1 MKTAPTQPLLLTCLS
16 KHRLIGYY
24 KRVGQPALFFYGK
37 TSMRIISV
45 LLVATLLAGCSN
57 FEPAPPA
64 VEEEPVSILTG
75 KPGGIKLGDLGG
87 LTGGTGDSM
96 PVNAILW
103 RASLDIISLIP
114 IADVDTFG
122 GTIVSDWYS
131 LAGKPDER
139 IKITI
144 FVSGRE
150 LRSDAVR
157 ITVHIQ
163 SRDGSDGIWGASVRD
178 DEFAKRLEDLVL
190 NRARE
195 IRAQTITEVV
205 E

>member
-1 MKTAPTQPLLLTCLS
+1 MKIIASALLCLLLVS
-16 KHRLIGYY
+16 
-24 KRVGQPALFFYGK
+24 
-37 TSMRIISV
+37 
-45 LLVATLLAGCSN
+45 CSN
-57 FEPAPPA
+57 FEPAPPV

-75 KPGGIKLGDLGG
+75 KPGGIKLSDLGG
-87 LTGGTGDSM
+87 LTEGGGDSM

-131 LAGKPDER
+131 LPDKPNER
-139 IKITI
+139 IKVTI
-144 FVSGRE
+144 FISGRE

-157 ITVHIQ
+157 ITVHVQ
-163 SRDGSDGIWGASVRD
+163 SRDGSDGTWGASVRD
-178 DEFAKRLEDLVL
+178 DEFARRLEDLVL

>member
-1 MKTAPTQPLLLTCLS
+1 MKIIASALVCLLLVS
-16 KHRLIGYY
+16 
-24 KRVGQPALFFYGK
+24 
-37 TSMRIISV
+37 
-45 LLVATLLAGCSN
+45 CSN
-57 FEPAPPA
+57 FEPAPP
-64 VEEEPVSILTG
+64 VLEEEPVSILTG

-87 LTGGTGDSM
+87 LSGNQGDSM

-103 RASLDIISLIP
+103 RASLEIISLIP

-131 LAGKPDER
+131 LPDKPNER

-157 ITVHIQ
+157 ITVHVQ
-163 SRDGSDGIWGASVRD
+163 TRDGVDGIWGGSIRD
-178 DEFAKRLEDLVL
+178 DAFGRRLEDLVL

-195 IRAQTITEVV
+195 IRAETITEVV

>member
-1 MKTAPTQPLLLTCLS
+1 
-16 KHRLIGYY
+16 
-24 KRVGQPALFFYGK
+24 
-37 TSMRIISV
+37 MRIASV
-45 LLVATLLAGCSN
+45 LLVTLFLASCSN
-57 FEPAPPA
+57 IQSAP
-64 VEEEPVSILTG
+64 VQDEEEPVSFLTG

-87 LTGGTGDSM
+87 LTGGSGDSM

-131 LAGKPDER
+131 LPDKPNER

-157 ITVHIQ
+157 ITVHVQ
-163 SRDGSDGIWGASVRD
+163 GRDGVDGDWGSSIRD
-178 DEFAKRLEDLVL
+178 DEFATRLEDLIL

-195 IRAQTITEVV
+195 IRAETITEVV

>member
-1 MKTAPTQPLLLTCLS
+1 
-16 KHRLIGYY
+16 
-24 KRVGQPALFFYGK
+24 
-37 TSMRIISV
+37 MRIASV
-45 LLVATLLAGCSN
+45 LLVTLFLASCSN
-57 FEPAPPA
+57 IQPAP
-64 VEEEPVSILTG
+64 VQEEEGPVSFLTG
-75 KPGGIKLGDLGG
+75 KPGGIKLGDLAG
-87 LTGGTGDSM
+87 LSGEGGDSM

-103 RASLDIISLIP
+103 RAALDIISLIP

-131 LAGKPDER
+131 LPDKPNER

-144 FVSGRE
+144 FISGRE

-157 ITVHIQ
+157 ITVHVQ
-163 SRDGSDGIWGASVRD
+163 NRDGMDGNWGASVRD
-178 DEFAKRLEDLVL
+178 KEFATRLEDLVL

-195 IRAQTITEVV
+195 IRAETITEVV

>member
-1 MKTAPTQPLLLTCLS
+1 MKNITSALLCLLLVS
-16 KHRLIGYY
+16 
-24 KRVGQPALFFYGK
+24 
-37 TSMRIISV
+37 
-45 LLVATLLAGCSN
+45 CSN

-64 VEEEPVSILTG
+64 VEEGPVSILTG
-75 KPGGIKLGDLGG
+75 KPGGIKLSDLDGLAGG
-87 LTGGTGDSM
+87 SGDSM

-131 LAGKPDER
+131 LAGAPDER

-157 ITVHIQ
+157 ITVHVQ
-163 SRDGSDGIWGASVRD
+163 RRDSSDGTWGASVRD

>member
-1 MKTAPTQPLLLTCLS
+1 
-16 KHRLIGYY
+16 
-24 KRVGQPALFFYGK
+24 
-37 TSMRIISV
+37 MRIASV
-45 LLVATLLAGCSN
+45 LLITLFLASCSN
-57 FEPAPPA
+57 IQPVPVQE
-64 VEEEPVSILTG
+64 EEEPVSFLTG
-75 KPGGIKLGDLGG
+75 KPGGIKLGDLDGLNGG
-87 LTGGTGDSM
+87 SGDSM

-103 RASLDIISLIP
+103 RAALEIISLIP

-122 GTIVSDWYS
+122 GTIVSDWHA
-131 LAGKPDER
+131 LPDKPNER

-144 FVSGRE
+144 FISGRE

-157 ITVHIQ
+157 ITVHVQ
-163 SRDGSDGIWGASVRD
+163 NRESADGNWGAGVRD
-178 DEFAKRLEDLVL
+178 DEFATRLEDLVL

>member
-1 MKTAPTQPLLLTCLS
+1 MRITTLLLASL
-16 KHRLIGYY
+16 
-24 KRVGQPALFFYGK
+24 
-37 TSMRIISV
+37 
-45 LLVATLLAGCSN
+45 LLVACSN
-57 FEPAPPA
+57 VKPVTE
-64 VEEEPVSILTG
+64 VEEDEGPVSILTG
-75 KPGGIKLGDLGG
+75 KTGG
-87 LTGGTGDSM
+87 LKWSDLNKSLDDKSTGM

-103 RASLDIISLIP
+103 RAALDIISLIP

-131 LAGKPDER
+131 LPDKPDER

-144 FVSGRE
+144 FISGRE

-157 ITVHIQ
+157 ITVHVQ
-163 SRDGSDGIWGASVRD
+163 SRDGTDGSWGGGVRD
-178 DEFAKRLEDLVL
+178 DEFARRLEDLVL

-195 IRAQTITEVV
+195 IRAETITEIV

>member
-1 MKTAPTQPLLLTCLS
+1 MKIIASSLVCL
-16 KHRLIGYY
+16 
-24 KRVGQPALFFYGK
+24 F
-37 TSMRIISV
+37 
-45 LLVATLLAGCSN
+45 LVSCAN
-57 FEPAPPA
+57 FEPAPPP
-64 VEEEPVSILTG
+64 VEEEPVSFLTG
-75 KPGGIKLGDLGG
+75 KPGGIKLSDLGG
-87 LTGGTGDSM
+87 LTGETGDGM

-122 GTIVSDWYS
+122 GTIVSDWHS
-131 LAGKPDER
+131 LPGETNER

-157 ITVHIQ
+157 ITVHVQ
-163 SRDGSDGIWGASVRD
+163 SRDGTDGTWSGSVRD
-178 DEFAKRLEDLVL
+178 DVFAKRLEDLVL

-195 IRAQTITEVV
+195 IRAETITEIV

>member
-1 MKTAPTQPLLLTCLS
+1 MKNIASALLCLLLVS
-16 KHRLIGYY
+16 
-24 KRVGQPALFFYGK
+24 
-37 TSMRIISV
+37 
-45 LLVATLLAGCSN
+45 CSN

-64 VEEEPVSILTG
+64 VEEEPISILTG
-75 KPGGIKLGDLGG
+75 KPGGIKLSDLDGLAGG
-87 LTGGTGDSM
+87 RGDSM

-131 LAGKPDER
+131 LADAPDER

-157 ITVHIQ
+157 ITVHVQ
-163 SRDGSDGIWGASVRD
+163 SRDSSDGTWGASVRD

>member
-1 MKTAPTQPLLLTCLS
+1 MSEGRETDPP
-16 KHRLIGYY
+16 
-24 KRVGQPALFFYGK
+24 FFYGN
-37 TSMRIISV
+37 TPMRIASV
-45 LLVATLLAGCSN
+45 LLVTLFLASCSN
-57 FEPAPPA
+57 IQSAP
-64 VEEEPVSILTG
+64 VQDEEEPVSFLTG

-87 LTGGTGDSM
+87 LNGGSGDSM

-131 LAGKPDER
+131 LPDKPNER

-157 ITVHIQ
+157 ITVHVQ
-163 SRDGSDGIWGASVRD
+163 GRDGVDGDWGSSIRD
-178 DEFAKRLEDLVL
+178 DEFATRLEDLIL

-195 IRAQTITEVV
+195 IRAETITEVV

>member
-1 MKTAPTQPLLLTCLS
+1 MKIIASALFCLLLVS
-16 KHRLIGYY
+16 
-24 KRVGQPALFFYGK
+24 
-37 TSMRIISV
+37 
-45 LLVATLLAGCSN
+45 CSN
-57 FEPAPPA
+57 FAPAPPV

-75 KPGGIKLGDLGG
+75 KPGGIKLSDLGE
-87 LTGGTGDSM
+87 LTENKGDGM

-103 RASLDIISLIP
+103 RASLEIISLIP

-122 GTIVSDWYS
+122 GTIVSDWHS
-131 LAGKPDER
+131 LPDKPNER

-144 FVSGRE
+144 FISGRE

-157 ITVHIQ
+157 ITVHVQ
-163 SRDGSDGIWGASVRD
+163 SRDGTDGSWSGGVRD
-178 DEFAKRLEDLVL
+178 DEFATRLEDLVL

-195 IRAQTITEVV
+195 IRAETITEVV

>member
-1 MKTAPTQPLLLTCLS
+1 MRIASILLVTL
-16 KHRLIGYY
+16 LITSCSNI
-24 KRVGQPALFFYGK
+24 QPAPVQK
-37 TSMRIISV
+37 
-45 LLVATLLAGCSN
+45 
-57 FEPAPPA
+57 
-64 VEEEPVSILTG
+64 EEEPVSFFTG
-75 KPGGIKLGDLGG
+75 KPGGIKLSDLGDSSDDK
-87 LTGGTGDSM
+87 GDSM

-103 RASLDIISLIP
+103 RASLEIISLIP

-131 LAGKPDER
+131 LPGKADER

-150 LRSDAVR
+150 LRSDAIRV
-157 ITVHIQ
+157 TVHVQ
-163 SRDGSDGIWGASVRD
+163 SRDGIDGNWNSSVHD
-178 DEFAKRLEDLVL
+178 DEFAARLEELVL

-195 IRAQTITEVV
+195 IRAETVTEIV

>member
-1 MKTAPTQPLLLTCLS
+1 MKIIASALICLLLVS
-16 KHRLIGYY
+16 
-24 KRVGQPALFFYGK
+24 
-37 TSMRIISV
+37 
-45 LLVATLLAGCSN
+45 CSN
-57 FEPAPPA
+57 FEPAPPV
-64 VEEEPVSILTG
+64 VEKEPVSILTG
-75 KPGGIKLGDLGG
+75 KPGGIKLSDLGDLSDNQ
-87 LTGGTGDSM
+87 GDSM

-103 RASLDIISLIP
+103 RAALDIISLIP

-131 LAGKPDER
+131 LPDTPNER

-157 ITVHIQ
+157 ITVHVQ
-163 SRDGSDGIWGASVRD
+163 SRDGADGNWGGSVRD
-178 DEFAKRLEDLVL
+178 DAFARQLEDLVL

-195 IRAQTITEVV
+195 IRAETITEII

>member
-1 MKTAPTQPLLLTCLS
+1 
-16 KHRLIGYY
+16 
-24 KRVGQPALFFYGK
+24 
-37 TSMRIISV
+37 MRMISV
-45 LLVATLLAGCSN
+45 LLAALLFAGCSN
-57 FEPAPPA
+57 IQPAP
-64 VEEEPVSILTG
+64 VQQEEEPVSFLTG
-75 KPGGIKLGDLGG
+75 KPGGISLADIND
-87 LTGGTGDSM
+87 LTGGKAGDGM

-122 GTIVSDWYS
+122 GTIVSDWYA
-131 LAGKPDER
+131 LPDRPNER

-157 ITVHIQ
+157 ITVHVQ
-163 SRDGSDGIWGASVRD
+163 TRDGVDGGWSGGVRD
-178 DEFAKRLEDLVL
+178 DEFARRLEDLVL

-195 IRAQTITEVV
+195 IRAETITEVI

>member
-1 MKTAPTQPLLLTCLS
+1 MKIIIPALSFLLLVS
-16 KHRLIGYY
+16 
-24 KRVGQPALFFYGK
+24 
-37 TSMRIISV
+37 
-45 LLVATLLAGCSN
+45 CSN
-57 FEPAPPA
+57 FEPAPPP

-87 LTGGTGDSM
+87 LTGDGGDSM

-103 RASLDIISLIP
+103 RAALDIISLIP

-131 LAGKPDER
+131 LPDKPNER

-150 LRSDAVR
+150 LRSDAIR
-157 ITVHIQ
+157 ITVHVQ
-163 SRDGSDGIWGASVRD
+163 NRDGMDGAWGGGIRD
-178 DEFAKRLEDLVL
+178 DEFATRLEDLVL

-195 IRAQTITEVV
+195 IRAETITEVV
-205 E
+205 K

>member
-1 MKTAPTQPLLLTCLS
+1 ALICLLLVS
-16 KHRLIGYY
+16 
-24 KRVGQPALFFYGK
+24 
-37 TSMRIISV
+37 
-45 LLVATLLAGCSN
+45 CSN
-57 FEPAPPA
+57 FEPAPPP
-64 VEEEPVSILTG
+64 VEEEPVSFFTG
-75 KPGGIKLGDLGG
+75 KPGGIKLGDLAG
-87 LTGGTGDSM
+87 LSGEGGDSM

-103 RASLDIISLIP
+103 RAALEIISLIP

-131 LAGKPDER
+131 LPDKPNER

-144 FVSGRE
+144 FISGRE

-157 ITVHIQ
+157 ITVHVQ
-163 SRDGSDGIWGASVRD
+163 NREGVGGNWGASVRD
-178 DEFAKRLEDLVL
+178 DEFATRLEDLVL

-195 IRAQTITEVV
+195 IRAETITEVV

>member
-1 MKTAPTQPLLLTCLS
+1 
-16 KHRLIGYY
+16 
-24 KRVGQPALFFYGK
+24 
-37 TSMRIISV
+37 MRITSLVIAS
-45 LLVATLLAGCSN
+45 LLVAGCSN
-57 FEPAPPA
+57 ITPGTPPQ
-64 VEEEPVSILTG
+64 EEEPVSFLTG

-87 LTGGTGDSM
+87 LSGEKGDGM

-103 RASLDIISLIP
+103 RASLEIISLIP

-131 LAGKPDER
+131 LPGKTDER

-150 LRSDAVR
+150 LRSDAIRV
-157 ITVHIQ
+157 TVHVQ
-163 SRDGSDGIWGASVRD
+163 KRDGTDGTWSSSVRD
-178 DEFAKRLEDLVL
+178 DEFASRLEELVL

-195 IRAQTITEVV
+195 IRAETITEIV

>member
-1 MKTAPTQPLLLTCLS
+1 
-16 KHRLIGYY
+16 
-24 KRVGQPALFFYGK
+24 
-37 TSMRIISV
+37 
-45 LLVATLLAGCSN
+45 
-57 FEPAPPA
+57 
-64 VEEEPVSILTG
+64 
-75 KPGGIKLGDLGG
+75 
-87 LTGGTGDSM
+87 M
-96 PVNAILW
+96 PMNAILW
-103 RASLDIISLIP
+103 RAALDIISLIP

-131 LAGKPDER
+131 LPDKPNER

-157 ITVHIQ
+157 ITVHVQ
-163 SRDGSDGIWGASVRD
+163 SRDGADGNWGGSVRD
-178 DEFAKRLEDLVL
+178 DAFARQLEDLVL

-195 IRAQTITEVV
+195 IRAETITEII

>member
-1 MKTAPTQPLLLTCLS
+1 MRITALLLAS
-16 KHRLIGYY
+16 
-24 KRVGQPALFFYGK
+24 F
-37 TSMRIISV
+37 
-45 LLVATLLAGCSN
+45 LLVACSN
-57 FEPAPPA
+57 VKPVTE
-64 VEEEPVSILTG
+64 VEEDEGPVSILTG
-75 KPGGIKLGDLGG
+75 KTGG
-87 LTGGTGDSM
+87 LKWSDLTKSLDEKGDGM

-103 RASLDIISLIP
+103 RASLEIISLIP

-131 LAGKPDER
+131 LPGKTDER

-150 LRSDAVR
+150 LRSDAIR
-157 ITVHIQ
+157 ITVHVQ
-163 SRDGSDGIWGASVRD
+163 RRDGTDGNWSSSVRD
-178 DEFAKRLEDLVL
+178 DEFAARLEELVL

-195 IRAQTITEVV
+195 IRAETITEIV

>member
-1 MKTAPTQPLLLTCLS
+1 MRLASILLVTL
-16 KHRLIGYY
+16 LIASCSNI
-24 KRVGQPALFFYGK
+24 QPAP
-37 TSMRIISV
+37 V
-45 LLVATLLAGCSN
+45 Q
-57 FEPAPPA
+57 E
-64 VEEEPVSILTG
+64 EEEPVSFLTG

-87 LTGGTGDSM
+87 LSGEKGDSM

-103 RASLDIISLIP
+103 RASLEIISLIP

-131 LAGKPDER
+131 LPGKTDER

-150 LRSDAVR
+150 LRSDAIRV
-157 ITVHIQ
+157 TVHVQ
-163 SRDGSDGIWGASVRD
+163 RRDGTDGNWSSSVRD
-178 DEFAKRLEDLVL
+178 DEFAARLEELVL

-195 IRAQTITEVV
+195 IRAETITEIV

>member
-1 MKTAPTQPLLLTCLS
+1 MKIIASALICLLLVS
-16 KHRLIGYY
+16 
-24 KRVGQPALFFYGK
+24 
-37 TSMRIISV
+37 
-45 LLVATLLAGCSN
+45 CSN
-57 FEPAPPA
+57 FEPAPPV
-64 VEEEPVSILTG
+64 VEKEPVSILTG
-75 KPGGIKLGDLGG
+75 KPGGIKLSDLGDLSDNQ
-87 LTGGTGDSM
+87 GDSM

-103 RASLDIISLIP
+103 RAALDIISLIP

-131 LAGKPDER
+131 LPDTPNER

-157 ITVHIQ
+157 ITVHVQ
-163 SRDGSDGIWGASVRD
+163 SRDGADGNWGGSVRD
-178 DEFAKRLEDLVL
+178 DAFARQLEDLVL

-195 IRAQTITEVV
+195 IRAETITEVV

>member
-1 MKTAPTQPLLLTCLS
+1 MKIIASALFCLLLVS
-16 KHRLIGYY
+16 
-24 KRVGQPALFFYGK
+24 
-37 TSMRIISV
+37 
-45 LLVATLLAGCSN
+45 CSN
-57 FEPAPPA
+57 FEPAPPV

-75 KPGGIKLGDLGG
+75 KPGGIKLSDLGG
-87 LTGGTGDSM
+87 LANNNGDSM

-103 RASLDIISLIP
+103 RASLEIISLIP

-122 GTIVSDWYS
+122 GTIVSDWHS
-131 LAGKPDER
+131 LPDKPNER

-144 FVSGRE
+144 FISGRE

-157 ITVHIQ
+157 ITVHVQ
-163 SRDGSDGIWGASVRD
+163 SRDGTDGTWSGGVRD
-178 DEFAKRLEDLVL
+178 HEFATRLEDLVL

-195 IRAQTITEVV
+195 IRAETITEVV

>member
-1 MKTAPTQPLLLTCLS
+1 MKNIASALLCLLLVS
-16 KHRLIGYY
+16 
-24 KRVGQPALFFYGK
+24 
-37 TSMRIISV
+37 
-45 LLVATLLAGCSN
+45 CSN

-64 VEEEPVSILTG
+64 VEEEPVSFLTG
-75 KPGGIKLGDLGG
+75 KPGGIKLSDLGG
-87 LTGGTGDSM
+87 LAGGSGDSM

-122 GTIVSDWYS
+122 GTIVSDWHS
-131 LAGKPDER
+131 LPDKPNER

-144 FVSGRE
+144 FISGRE

-157 ITVHIQ
+157 ITVHVQ
-163 SRDGSDGIWGASVRD
+163 SRDGTDGTWSGGVRD
-178 DEFAKRLEDLVL
+178 DEFGKRLEDLVL

-195 IRAQTITEVV
+195 IRAETITEVV

>member
-1 MKTAPTQPLLLTCLS
+1 MKIIASALVCLLLVS
-16 KHRLIGYY
+16 
-24 KRVGQPALFFYGK
+24 
-37 TSMRIISV
+37 
-45 LLVATLLAGCSN
+45 CSN
-57 FEPAPPA
+57 FEPAPPV

-87 LTGGTGDSM
+87 LSGNQGDSM

-103 RASLDIISLIP
+103 RASLEIISLIP

-131 LAGKPDER
+131 LPDKPNER

-157 ITVHIQ
+157 ITVHVQ
-163 SRDGSDGIWGASVRD
+163 TRDGVDGIWGGSIRD
-178 DEFAKRLEDLVL
+178 DAFGRRLEDLVL

-195 IRAQTITEVV
+195 IRAETITEVV